1 MQRPIPFIAPEV
13 FDDADAALQRV
24 QAIYDQSL
32 SHLREAMR
40 RYVAGEPMVDK
51 VRACYPFVRLQTTT
65 GWVPPK
71 SLETEWLSYGFVA
84 TAGRYET
91 TLTRPD
97 LFAVYLRQQFA
108 LLLANHGVA
117 LEVGTS
123 QLPIP
128 VHFSFAENDH
138 IEGEMSAERRTQMRE
153 VFDLPDL
160 TAMDDGIANG
170 TYAPAPGQS
179 APLSL
184 FTAPRIDYSLHRL
197 RHYCGTNRCTSRT
210 LCCSPITSSTSTN
223 SSRWAMP
230 KWPKP
235 TAPMWPLWSRAM

>member
-1 MQRPIPFIAPEV
+1 MRLVHNGAMQRPTPFIAPEV
-13 FDDADAALQRV
+13 FDSADAALARV
-24 QAIYDQSL
+24 QAIYEQSL
-32 SHLREAMR
+32 NHLRAAMR
-40 RYVAGEPMVDK
+40 RYVAGEPMADK

-71 SLETEWLSYGFVA
+71 SLEAEWLSYGFVA

-128 VHFSFAENDH
+128 VHFFLCRKRPHRGRD
-138 IEGEMSAERRTQMRE
+138 ERR
-153 VFDLPDL
+153 
-160 TAMDDGIANG
+160 
-170 TYAPAPGQS
+170 APHPNARS
-179 APLSL
+179 V
-184 FTAPRIDYSLHRL
+184 
-197 RHYCGTNRCTSRT
+197 
-210 LCCSPITSSTSTN
+210 
-223 SSRWAMP
+223 
-230 KWPKP
+230 
-235 TAPMWPLWSRAM
+235 